1 MRRVLSS
8 LSRVWNK
15 TFGAA
20 LSTVIV
26 GMIRLYQAVLSPL
39 LGQRCRYYPSCS
51 NYSLQAI
58 RTHGAIKG
66 LALTVWRVLRCNPWS
81 DGGVDHV
88 PGRGTWT
95 NSQVIEFSTK
105 PLGMV

>member
-1 MRRVLSS
+1 MKRTIIAV
-8 LSRVWNK
+8 SRVWNK
-15 TFGAA
+15 TLGAL
-20 LSTVIV
+20 LSASFV
-26 GMIRLYQAVLSPL
+26 GLIRLYQALLSPV

-58 RTHGAIKG
+58 GTHGAIKG
-66 LALTVWRVLRCNPWS
+66 SALTVWRVLRCNPWS
-81 DGGVDHV
+81 GGGIDHV

>member
-1 MRRVLSS
+1 MRRVLSF

-15 TFGAA
+15 TFCAA
-20 LSTVIV
+20 LSAVIV

-88 PGRGTWT
+88 PGRGTGA

>member
-1 MRRVLSS
+1 MKNVLSF
-8 LSRVWNK
+8 LVILWNK
-15 TFGAA
+15 TFGALLSA
-20 LSTVIV
+20 LFVV
-26 GMIRLYQAVLSPL
+26 LIRLYQVVLSPL

-58 RTHGAIKG
+58 RAHGSFKG
-66 LALTVWRVLRCNPWS
+66 LALSVWRVLRCNPWS
-81 DGGVDHV
+81 EGGIDPV
-88 PGRGTWT
+88 PGHGTWS